1 MSIKIN
7 YKSFSTIFI
16 LFLTILLLVHGSDK
30 SLTAQGNQQVNHAR
44 ELEGLN
50 TVNMINRAQQAYH
63 FEKISFTT
71 NIRNLGISNGEML
84 ISPNY
89 SFKIISNGEM
99 LISPNYNFKIIQADL
114 HKAIVIGRA
123 KRNGLRSFAGLVQFN
138 ADKTYEVITC
148 RTNSPS
154 YSISLP
160 IDGNTCGL
168 GSSRFP
174 SF

>member
-16 LFLTILLLVHGSDK
+16 LFLTILLLAHGSDK
-30 SLTAQGNQQVNHAR
+30 SLKAQGNQQVNHAR

-50 TVNMINRAQQAYH
+50 TVGMINRDQQNYH
-63 FEKISFTT
+63 FEKGSFTT
-71 NIRNLGISNGEML
+71 NIRNLG
-84 ISPNY
+84 
-89 SFKIISNGEM
+89 KM
-99 LISPNYNFKIIQADL
+99 LISPNYNFKIIEADF

-138 ADKTYEVITC
+138 PDKTYKQIIC
-148 RTNSPS
+148 LTNSPS